1 MEKPSYCSLSRNDLA
16 LFCEFTRVYFIP
28 MRTYSIALLLLLA
41 ACASPPPKPVPEK
54 PAETPPRSSK
64 PFIPLKA
71 GLLTEYDIWEFLK
84 ASPNEKEVLNE
95 LGPPD
100 SIWVAEDSTYQVWY
114 YYRPEYQ
121 DYNSIEIELPSH
133 RITGFEWD

>member
-1 MEKPSYCSLSRNDLA
+1 
-16 LFCEFTRVYFIP
+16 LFRDFTQVYFIP
-28 MRTYSIALLLLLA
+28 MRMHSIALLLLFV
-41 ACASPPPKPVPEK
+41 ACASPLPEPVPEK
-54 PAETPPRSSK
+54 PVETTPSSSQ
-64 PFIPLKA
+64 PLIPLKA
-71 GLLTEYDIWEFLK
+71 GLLTEYDVWEFLK
-84 ASPNEKEVLNE
+84 TSPDEKAVLNE

-121 DYNSIEIELPSH
+121 DYNSIEIDLPSH